1 MVGDVG
7 VGVTGLICVVVEVVE
22 LSMTIFGDSW
32 PGSCVGV
39 RSANAARSVPW
50 LVGVFRPDP
59 ESRDLMEL
67 ELSLRD
73 GDGDAELVPDDGFW
87 F

>member
-7 VGVTGLICVVVEVVE
+7 VGVTGLICVVVLG
-22 LSMTIFGDSW
+22 LSITIFGDSW

-39 RSANAARSVPW
+39 RSAKAARSVPW

-59 ESRDLMEL
+59 ESSDLMEL
-67 ELSLRD
+67 ELSFRD
-73 GDGDAELVPDDGFW
+73 GEGDAEFVPDVGFW